1 MIKDEEIET
10 DLDFLTLPPDM
21 APEGETF
28 EFRFGGPDWKRG
40 FRYGKV
46 WLYDGDFVGRL
57 SETTEVRIPAT
68 WIRAAVDELV
78 ATLAWGRR
86 EQESKAVIQDVLDDV
101 LDRSCYNLIW
111 HRTDDGEPDPAT
123 FARVRNMICFAA
135 FRRAAPKKPLSEIV
149 VGYHVLNA
157 AGDVTLETT
166 RSVCACDHAFNVE
179 KTGFAGV
186 GVVFADGS
194 VHYDSDL
201 VRLPWLPWPKPSRKP
216 RAAKR
221 KRSGTRTRTSS

>member
-78 ATLAWGRR
+78 ATLAWGTPGAGI
-86 EQESKAVIQDVLDDV
+86 EG
-101 LDRSCYNLIW
+101 C
-111 HRTDDGEPDPAT
+111 DPGCP
-123 FARVRNMICFAA
+123 R
-135 FRRAAPKKPLSEIV
+135 RRAGPFML
-149 VGYHVLNA
+149 
-157 AGDVTLETT
+157 
-166 RSVCACDHAFNVE
+166 
-179 KTGFAGV
+179 
-186 GVVFADGS
+186 
-194 VHYDSDL
+194 
-201 VRLPWLPWPKPSRKP
+201 
-216 RAAKR
+216 
-221 KRSGTRTRTSS
+221 

>member
-1 MIKDEEIET
+1 MKHAENEIDMNEFRVP
-10 DLDFLTLPPDM
+10 LDTVG
-21 APEGETF
+21 EGEAY
-28 EFRFGGPDWKRG
+28 EMRLGERGWRFG

-68 WIRAAVDELV
+68 RIRAAVDELA

-86 EQESKAVIQDVLDDV
+86 EKESKAVKQDVFDDDLDNWCHD
-101 LDRSCYNLIW
+101 LIR
-111 HRTDDGEPDPAT
+111 HRDDDGELDPAT
-123 FARVRNMICFAA
+123 FARVRRMLCLAA
-135 FRRAAPKKPLSEIV
+135 FRKAMPRKALSQIV

-157 AGDVTLETT
+157 AGDITLETT

-194 VHYDSDL
+194 VRYDDDL
-201 VRLPWLPWPKPSRKP
+201 VRLPWLPWPKPDRKP
-216 RAAKR
+216 RAPKR
-221 KRSGTRTRTSS
+221 KLAKAQPRSRS

>member
-68 WIRAAVDELV
+68 
-78 ATLAWGRR
+78 
-86 EQESKAVIQDVLDDV
+86 
-101 LDRSCYNLIW
+101 
-111 HRTDDGEPDPAT
+111 
-123 FARVRNMICFAA
+123 
-135 FRRAAPKKPLSEIV
+135 
-149 VGYHVLNA
+149 
-157 AGDVTLETT
+157 
-166 RSVCACDHAFNVE
+166 
-179 KTGFAGV
+179 
-186 GVVFADGS
+186 
-194 VHYDSDL
+194 
-201 VRLPWLPWPKPSRKP
+201 
-216 RAAKR
+216 
-221 KRSGTRTRTSS
+221 